1 MGHVY
6 HKHLVEGVTI
16 PAIIHNLNYY
26 LIQMAVYENGTVS
39 CWKRSDLNQFHEDLI
54 KGWVVPRIPTYDKI
68 SVHGLGFF
76 QIRAASWKYSKNEY
90 YRHVTDIVHS
100 LNPEMTNLYQASER
114 EIAKWKKARVSWMD
128 SPIPCKIKSP
138 YGYTLI
144 DGKSFYIFYRK
155 ENSIYL
161 TPLTVYADKTIKIE
175 AAGKQTFS
183 QNDLEE
189 LFASNILCT
198 SPENEETV
206 IIEGLG
212 EIVLA
217 KPRDILSV
225 KDKLAEFADAISMV
239 SGEKDSLDRCQEAH
253 YQYLINPNDITREQL
268 RKAYETVPEHMRMY
282 LGDMDT
288 RDSDII
294 RILNY
299 PDTKREV

>member
-16 PAIIHNLNYY
+16 PAIIHNSNYY

-39 CWKRSDLNQFHEDLI
+39 CWKRSDLNQFHEDLV
-54 KGWVVPRIPTYDKI
+54 KGWVVPHIPTYDKI

-76 QIRAASWKYSKNEY
+76 QIRDARWKYNIDEY
-90 YRHVTDIVHS
+90 YLHVTDIVHS
-100 LNPEMTNLYQASER
+100 LNPEMANLYNATDR
-114 EIAKWKKARVSWMD
+114 EIAKWKNARVSWMD
-128 SPIPCKIKSP
+128 SPIPCKIKAP
-138 YGYTLI
+138 YGYDLI
-144 DGKSFYIFYRK
+144 NGKSCYIFYRK
-155 ENSIYL
+155 ENQLYL
-161 TPLTVYADKTIKIE
+161 TPLTVYADKTIQIE
-175 AAGKQTFS
+175 AAGKHIFS
-183 QNDLEE
+183 QNDLDE

-198 SPENEETV
+198 SPENEEAV

-217 KPRDILSV
+217 KPRDILSA
-225 KDKLAEFADAISMV
+225 KDKLAEITDTISLV

-253 YQYLINPNDITREQL
+253 YQYLIDPNSFTREQL
-268 RKAYETVPEHMRMY
+268 RKAYEAVPEHIRMY

-299 PDTKREV
+299 PDKKREV